1 MVALPVI
8 VGLDALQ
15 SRYQVVSLVQET
27 CGLTAGY
34 KVGLPTLL
42 KIPGIGREVR
52 RACDNALV
60 IADLKLADIA
70 DTMIRI
76 AGITRGWADAVIA
89 HAFPGYEGALDGL
102 SGFLEENGQKLVVV
116 VAMSNPGASETMDPL
131 LETLV
136 SIAKKAKA
144 WGIVAPATRPHVIAR
159 ARSLYPEAVI
169 LSPGVGAQGARPG
182 EAVKAGADYEII
194 GRLITTSRDPH
205 ATLRSLA
212 PHYKGRH
219 V

>member
-15 SRYQVVSLVQET
+15 TRYQVVGLVQET
-27 CGLTAGY
+27 CGLAAGY
-34 KVGLPTLL
+34 KLGLPSLL
-42 KIPGIGREVR
+42 KIPGIGWEVR
-52 RACDNALV
+52 RACDGALV

-102 SGFLEENGQKLVVV
+102 SIYLEDNGQKLVVV

-131 LETLV
+131 LEKLV
-136 SIAKKAKA
+136 SIARKARA
-144 WGIVAPATRPHVIAR
+144 WGIVAPATRPQVLAR

-169 LSPGVGAQGARPG
+169 LSPGIGVQGARPG
-182 EAVKAGADYEII
+182 SAIKAGADYEII
-194 GRLITTSRDPH
+194 GRLVTTSTDPS
-205 ATLRSLA
+205 ATLQSLA
-212 PHYKGRH
+212 PYYQGRH
-219 V
+219 A